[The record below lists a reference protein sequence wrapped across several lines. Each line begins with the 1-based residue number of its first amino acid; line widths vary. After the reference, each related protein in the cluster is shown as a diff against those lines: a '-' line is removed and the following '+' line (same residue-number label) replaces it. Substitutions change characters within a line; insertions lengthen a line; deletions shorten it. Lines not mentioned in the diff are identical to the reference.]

1 MALKLVREQLTL
13 VYGMRL
19 FNGRIV
25 EGGPHAHV
33 QFRLP
38 DGTAADMAL
47 HTISGTRA
55 EIREQLVQ
63 SIDAFFD
70 LIEPTDAETD

>member
-1 MALKLVREQLTL
+1 MPLKLVRDQLTL

-19 FNGRIV
+19 FSGRAA
-25 EGGPHAHV
+25 EDGPHPHV
-33 QFRLP
+33 RFRAP
-38 DGTAADMAL
+38 DGSDEEMAL

-55 EIREQLVQ
+55 EIREQLLQ

-70 LIEPTDAETD
+70 LVDPQ